1 MGCDGG
7 FSSSSSSSV
16 APGAAAAAAAA
27 VAAAA
32 VVGGRRRIWIFDL
45 CMYRF
50 RQVISGGGEG
60 RMGMNFFEQDK
71 GKSPRGKRLSLE
83 RAKYLPAD

>member
-7 FSSSSSSSV
+7 FSSSSSSSSV
-16 APGAAAAAAAA
+16 APAVAA

-60 RMGMNFFEQDK
+60 RMGMIFFEQDK